1 MKRSDYKV
9 VGHLGFRKGSKGL
22 LGKNEKIFFGKPLF
36 QWSIDQLVG
45 SEIINDF
52 IENLDLIFEVIGK
65 CENGTQNIDNLLVF
79 DVCHSGF
86 QRLN

>member
-52 IENLDLIFEVIGK
+52 MVSTDSQNGYKISLDHGSKDICIR
-65 CENGTQNIDNLLVF
+65 D
-79 DVCHSGF
+79 SS
-86 QRLN
+86 